1 MARHHDHGKAARRE
15 GGPVKRPDTP
25 FPRHWLYYI
34 AIKIVVIALA
44 VVVALRYFGY
54 W

>member
-1 MARHHDHGKAARRE
+1 MK
-15 GGPVKRPDTP
+15 PPDTP

-34 AIKIVVIALA
+34 AIKLVVIALA
-44 VVVALRYFGY
+44 VAAALRYFGY